1 VVKWLDKGFALS
13 ARALPGCALFV
24 CGVGFRA
31 FPFLFGYWHYVAGC
45 SGFFAYLHLRGH
57 ISWDFFRETPL
68 DKYWILPDA
77 SAKRLRVLMQGILK
91 LGENVGVRGI
101 VFHCEQLCANFTNF
115 ILAPAH
121 SRDALLR

>member
-1 VVKWLDKGFALS
+1 MEWHERAEISPAGLS
-13 ARALPGCALFV
+13 ALDQAP
-24 CGVGFRA
+24 
-31 FPFLFGYWHYVAGC
+31 
-45 SGFFAYLHLRGH
+45 SGLSFIF
-57 ISWDFFRETPL
+57 
-68 DKYWILPDA
+68 
-77 SAKRLRVLMQGILK
+77 MK